1 LYPAGSICT
10 FTTEITSKKSTAMQ
24 TYRDKEETDIDT
36 LMRHTLIVL
45 TIFMAIA
52 LFTFMF
58 FE

>member
-1 LYPAGSICT
+1 
-10 FTTEITSKKSTAMQ
+10 MQ